1 MAPEP
6 SRMFPTAFS
15 TTSAPT
21 TMSPPLA
28 AQLPTP
34 PFVAARGPSALPTVA
49 PVPAPAALRP
59 EHDAA
64 PGGPL
69 QVGPVSHGDTLH
81 GGEAGGSGR
90 RHRSAKIAWLA
101 RLVEATYVSAM
112 PNSPPGPQSPPTTV
126 LVVDDEDGIRQA
138 LDRFLTRLG
147 YRMLQ
152 AASGAEAL
160 DRQAAEPPQVMLSD
174 IRMPNMSG
182 VELVPKAPA

>member
-34 PFVAARGPSALPTVA
+34 PFVAARGPRAETIGRAAGEQDRVDAVDEVSGVQSVDLAGPRGA
-49 PVPAPAALRP
+49 ASHGAGGAHAALRP

-90 RHRSAKIAWLA
+90 RH
-101 RLVEATYVSAM
+101 
-112 PNSPPGPQSPPTTV
+112 
-126 LVVDDEDGIRQA
+126 
-138 LDRFLTRLG
+138 
-147 YRMLQ
+147 
-152 AASGAEAL
+152 
-160 DRQAAEPPQVMLSD
+160 
-174 IRMPNMSG
+174 
-182 VELVPKAPA
+182 